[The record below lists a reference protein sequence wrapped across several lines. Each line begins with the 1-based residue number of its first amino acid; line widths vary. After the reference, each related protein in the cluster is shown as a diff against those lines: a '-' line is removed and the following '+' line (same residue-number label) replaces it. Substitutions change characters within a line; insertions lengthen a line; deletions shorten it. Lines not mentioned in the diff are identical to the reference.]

1 MNFSRSH
8 SPTKNPIVLTKSGGN
23 NGSFGQVINKTKSAI
38 CFLCLFDGLRIPS
51 IRRLVRKPRN
61 ICDRPLLTFDP
72 TYYAPDSRKAI
83 EDMYNNAIKCP
94 CDFAVDPSAQTVLTL
109 LRKHCS
115 SMPPQR
121 ILLHYFGQGCHPP
134 SDDGNLFFFSDD
146 RSRYKPIKVANLLN
160 SCNCPICAIIDSP
173 SAGSLYRS
181 FQCKHDVFAF
191 FACGAGELLPV
202 STDAPLDIFSSCLLC
217 PYEIAIWFY
226 HRHHS
231 GIIEVENNATTESK
245 DRLIRFLN
253 SILDSILFDT
263 QSQDTYN
270 RYLIDP
276 AVFSLAR
283 GFVLA
288 QRVMSSFN
296 IHPSS
301 IPELKPM
308 ESHPLWGLWDTT
320 LDCAIALNSSQM
332 SSTIF
337 SLVTTS
343 FDTFPSTSLF
353 PIFAYFLT
361 TEYHFQIA
369 QRLLNY
375 IDSMEG
381 AATIA
386 AHSIIPSV
394 IVSLEK
400 PSVLALI
407 ILSKIIA
414 ISKSSPF
421 EQQTPINFSLA
432 KDPGVLKAGMCM
444 LCVSIS
450 SSPMTSF
457 NRLTQICIDH
467 AAHCAP
473 YSALLLGLL
482 AEKSGRLMTL
492 PNYIPKFLPLLKSR
506 KDDIRSSAVFVIG
519 NSRQPDAAQILLP
532 FLQDKSP
539 FVRCQAIWGVCKSMA
554 VSQTKDYIDQIE
566 QMIQDKDENVRK
578 TAESLLPYIKSEEII
593 DEIRW
598 PQNHVL
604 MQLLVKSV
612 STNGFVM
619 RFEDDVFML
628 N

>member
-1 MNFSRSH
+1 M
-8 SPTKNPIVLTKSGGN
+8 PTKNPIVFTKGGN
-23 NGSFGQVINKTKSAI
+23 VGGAYGQTINKTKSAI

-83 EDMYNNAIKCP
+83 EEMYNNALKCP

-146 RSRYKPIKVANLLN
+146 RSRYKPIKVTNLLN
-160 SCNCPICAIIDSP
+160 SCNCPICAIIDAP
-173 SAGSLYRS
+173 SAGSLYRA
-181 FQCKHDVFAF
+181 FQSKHDAFAF
-191 FACGAGELLPV
+191 FACQSGELLPL
-202 STDAPLDIFSSCLLC
+202 STDAPLDIFSSCLLS
-217 PYEIAIWFY
+217 PYEIAIWY
-226 HRHHS
+226 HHRHHS
-231 GIIEVENNATTESK
+231 GIIEAENNATKESPE
-245 DRLIRFLN
+245 RLISFLN

-270 RYLIDP
+270 RYLVDP

-296 IHPSS
+296 IHPLSL
-301 IPELKPM
+301 PELKPM

-343 FDTFPSTSLF
+343 FDAFPSTSLF
-353 PIFAYFLT
+353 PIFAHFLT

-369 QRLLNY
+369 QRLLQF
-375 IDSMEG
+375 IDSVEG

-386 AHSIIPSV
+386 AHSTIPSV
-394 IVSLEK
+394 IVALEK
-400 PSVLALI
+400 PSVLSLI

-421 EQQTPINFSLA
+421 DQQTPINFALA

-457 NRLTQICIDH
+457 NRLTQVCIDH

-482 AEKSGRLMTL
+482 VERSGRLMTL
-492 PNYIPKFLPLLKSR
+492 PSFNQKFLPLLKSR
-506 KDDIRSSAVFVIG
+506 REDIRASAVFVIG
-519 NSRQPDAAQILLP
+519 NSRQPDAGKVLLP
-532 FLQDKSP
+532 FLQDKSAL
-539 FVRCQAIWGVCKSMA
+539 VRSQAVWGIAKTMA
-554 VSQTKDYIDQIE
+554 INQNKEYFDALV
-566 QMIQDKDENVRK
+566 QMTGDKDDLVRK
-578 TAESLLPYIKSEEII
+578 TVETLMPYLAPDEMI

-612 STNGFVM
+612 STNGFTM
-619 RFEDDVFML
+619 RFEDDVFAL
-628 N
+628 Q